1 MLHTRFSSGQKFS
14 TFSARIFV
22 FHDKKFSNV
31 VFVLCYDS
39 AERFCTVRLIRGV
52 LMDVYVMPLAVDKAD
67 TFLRASCTCGRWCWD
82 GMMGRYF
89 QRRSLN
95 SRQFSTFI
103 LPRVFVRF
111 SGSKQLPRSPH

>member
-52 LMDVYVMPLAVDKAD
+52 LTDVYVMPLAVDKAD

-111 SGSKQLPRSPH
+111 SGSK